1 MIKLVQHRGY
11 VKAHYED
18 GSRLIISEKDAAML
32 VEEYGAQ
39 WVIQSRYDG
48 DRGREAQE
56 IFMESR
62 QAINEIARK
71 LRAQQEQ

>member
-1 MIKLVQHRGY
+1 MIKLVQHPGY

-18 GSRLIISEKDAAML
+18 GSRLIISSKDAAML

-48 DRGREAQE
+48 DRGREAQQV
-56 IFMESR
+56 FMESR
-62 QAINEIARK
+62 QAINDIARQLNRRQK
-71 LRAQQEQ
+71 